1 MPKYTR
7 WLVYSRQCVSLYT
20 RADALACILEAMKI
34 LVTGAGGY
42 IGSVSSSLLLEAG
55 FDLVCVENFVRGYRA
70 PLELLQQRY
79 GAERVVIVEADLANS
94 DLSSLFKHDIA
105 AVMHFAALLNVGES
119 MHQPVTYFSNNIV
132 GTQRLLEAMH
142 KAKVRQLVFSSSC
155 TVYGNAQ
162 YLPIDEAH
170 PVVQPESV
178 YGASKKICED
188 MLAWYSKL
196 GILEY
201 VALRYFN
208 VCGATDDAS
217 IGDSKRPSF
226 HLMQN
231 AVLGAMGLRE
241 FTFNYATVDTPDG
254 SPIRDYVNVVDLGEA
269 HVAALQFLQREKRT
283 EIFNLGTGTG
293 NSVLEIVNMVKKI
306 TGKDFAVSSDPNRR
320 TGEANSMVADYQKAK
335 KMLGWTPKRNL
346 EQSVKSL
353 MTWYTTHPKGWE
365 R

>member
-1 MPKYTR
+1 
-7 WLVYSRQCVSLYT
+7 
-20 RADALACILEAMKI
+20 MKI

-42 IGSVSSSLLLEAG
+42 IGSVASELLLKAG
-55 FDLVCVENFVRGYRA
+55 FDLVCVENFVRGYRQ
-70 PLELLQQRY
+70 PLELLQSRY
-79 GAERVVIVEADLANS
+79 GTERLILEEADLAIS
-94 DLSSLFKHDIA
+94 DLNTIFANHQIV

-119 MHQPVTYFSNNIV
+119 MHQPVAYFSNNIV
-132 GTQRLLEAMH
+132 GTQRLIEAMH
-142 KAKVRQLVFSSSC
+142 KAGVKQLVFSSSC

-162 YLPIDEAH
+162 YLPLDEAH

-188 MLAWYSKL
+188 MLSWYSKL
-196 GILEY
+196 GVLEY

-208 VCGATDDAS
+208 VCGATDDGF

-231 AVLGAMGLRE
+231 AVLGAMGLRD

-293 NSVLEIVNMVKKI
+293 NSVLEIVNMVKQV
-306 TGKDFAVSSDPNRR
+306 TGKDFPVAPDPNRR
-320 TGEANSMVADYQKAK
+320 TGEADRMVADYRKAEK
-335 KMLGWTPKRNL
+335 LLGWRPKRNL

-353 MTWYTTHPKGWE
+353 MAWYSSHPKGWE

>member
-1 MPKYTR
+1 
-7 WLVYSRQCVSLYT
+7 
-20 RADALACILEAMKI
+20 MKI

-42 IGSVSSSLLLEAG
+42 IGSVASELLLKAG
-55 FDLVCVENFVRGYRA
+55 FDLVCLENFVRGYRA
-70 PLELLQQRY
+70 PLELLQSRY
-79 GAERVVIVEADLANS
+79 GVERLILEEADLATS
-94 DLSSLFKHDIA
+94 DLNTIFARHQIE

-119 MHQPVTYFSNNIV
+119 MHMPVEYFSNNIV
-132 GTQRLLEAMH
+132 GTQRLIEAMH
-142 KAKVRQLVFSSSC
+142 HASVRQLVFSSSC

-162 YLPIDEAH
+162 YLPLDEAH

-188 MLAWYSKL
+188 MLSWYSKL

-208 VCGATDDAS
+208 VCGATDDGQ

-293 NSVLEIVNMVKKI
+293 NSVLEIVNMVKQV
-306 TGKDFAVSSDPNRR
+306 TGKDFSVAPDPNRR
-320 TGEANSMVADYQKAK
+320 TGEADRMVADYRKAEK
-335 KMLGWTPKRNL
+335 LLGWKPKRSL
-346 EQSVKSL
+346 EQSVQSL
-353 MTWYTTHPKGWE
+353 ITWYSSHPTGWE

>member
-1 MPKYTR
+1 
-7 WLVYSRQCVSLYT
+7 
-20 RADALACILEAMKI
+20 MKI

-42 IGSVSSSLLLEAG
+42 IGSVTSQLLLEAG
-55 FDLVCVENFVRGYRA
+55 FDLVCLENFVRGYRA
-70 PLELLQQRY
+70 PLELLQQRF
-79 GAERVVIVEADLANS
+79 GADRVLLEEADLANAN
-94 DLSSLFKHDIA
+94 LNLIFQRHQIA

-119 MHQPVTYFSNNIV
+119 MHQPTEYFSNNIV
-132 GTQRLLEAMH
+132 GTQRLIEAMQH
-142 KAKVRQLVFSSSC
+142 ANVRQLVFSSSC

-178 YGASKKICED
+178 YGISKKICED
-188 MLAWYSKL
+188 MLSWYSKT
-196 GILEY
+196 GKLEY

-208 VCGATDDAS
+208 VCGATDDGA

-231 AVLGAMGLRE
+231 AVLGAMGMRE
-241 FTFNYATVDTPDG
+241 FTFNYAEVDTPDK
-254 SPIRDYVNVVDLGEA
+254 SPIRDYVNVVDLGLA

-293 NSVLEIVNMVKKI
+293 NSVLEIVNKVQEI
-306 TGKDFAVSSDPNRR
+306 TGKTFVISSDPNRR
-320 TGEANSMVADYQKAK
+320 TGEADRMVADYSKAK
-335 KMLGWTPKRNL
+335 RLLGWQPQRSL

-353 MTWYTTHPKGWE
+353 VTWYTNHPKGWE

>member
-1 MPKYTR
+1 
-7 WLVYSRQCVSLYT
+7 
-20 RADALACILEAMKI
+20 MKI

-42 IGSVSSSLLLEAG
+42 IGSVTSQLLLEAG
-55 FDLVCVENFVRGYRA
+55 FDLVCIENFARGYRA
-70 PLELLQQRY
+70 PLELLQSRF
-79 GAERVVIVEADLANS
+79 GAERVLIEDANLATS
-94 DLSSLFKHDIA
+94 DVAAIFTKHPIA

-119 MHQPVTYFSNNIV
+119 MHQPVEYFSNNIV

-142 KAKVRQLVFSSSC
+142 HAKVRQLVFSSSC

-162 YLPIDEAH
+162 YLPIDEQH

-188 MLAWYSKL
+188 MLSWYGKL

-208 VCGATDDAS
+208 VCGATDDGQ

-231 AVLGAMGLRE
+231 AVLGALGMRE
-241 FTFNYATVDTPDG
+241 FTFNYATVATPDG

-269 HVAALQFLQREKRT
+269 HVAALQFLQREKRS

-293 NSVLEIVNMVKKI
+293 NSVLEIVNMVKQV
-306 TGKDFAVSSDPNRR
+306 TGKDFPVAPDPNRR
-320 TGEANSMVADYQKAK
+320 TGEADRMVADYQKAK
-335 KMLGWTPKRNL
+335 TLLGWTPKRTL

-353 MTWYTTHPKGWE
+353 ISWYSSHPKGWQH
-365 R
+365 

>member
-1 MPKYTR
+1 
-7 WLVYSRQCVSLYT
+7 
-20 RADALACILEAMKI
+20 MKI

-42 IGSVSSSLLLEAG
+42 IGSVTSSLLLEAG
-55 FDLVCVENFVRGYRA
+55 FDLICLENFARGYHQ
-70 PLELLQQRY
+70 PLELLQQKFGTDRLIL
-79 GAERVVIVEADLANS
+79 EEADLSTS
-94 DLSSLFKHDIA
+94 DLNTIFARHQIS

-119 MHQPVTYFSNNIV
+119 MHMPVEYFGNNIV
-132 GTQRLLEAMH
+132 GTQRLIEAMH
-142 KAKVRQLVFSSSC
+142 KASVRQLVFSSSC

-162 YLPIDEAH
+162 YLPLDEAH

-178 YGASKKICED
+178 YGVSKKICED
-188 MLAWYSKL
+188 MLSWYSKL

-208 VCGATDDAS
+208 VCGATDDGF

-269 HVAALQFLQREKRT
+269 HVAALKFLQHEKRT

-293 NSVLEIVNMVKKI
+293 NSVLEIVNMVKQV
-306 TGKDFAVSSDPNRR
+306 TGKDFPVAADANRR
-320 TGEANSMVADYQKAK
+320 TGEADRMVADYRKAQTL
-335 KMLGWTPKRNL
+335 LGWTPQRSL
-346 EQSVKSL
+346 EQSVQSL
-353 MTWYTTHPKGWE
+353 VTWYSSHPKGWE

>member
-1 MPKYTR
+1 
-7 WLVYSRQCVSLYT
+7 
-20 RADALACILEAMKI
+20 MKI

-42 IGSVSSSLLLEAG
+42 IGSVASQCLLKAG
-55 FDLVCVENFVRGYRA
+55 FDLVCVDNFSRGYRQ
-70 PLELLQQRY
+70 PLELLQTQFR
-79 GAERVVIVEADLANS
+79 AERVLLEEADLSIS
-94 DLSSLFKHDIA
+94 DLNVLFTKHQIV

-119 MHQPVTYFSNNIV
+119 MHEPVAYFSNNIV

-142 KAKVRQLVFSSSC
+142 QAGVKQLVFSSSC

-188 MLAWYSKL
+188 ILAWYAKL

-208 VCGATDDAS
+208 VCGATDDGA

-231 AVLGAMGLRE
+231 AVLGAMGLRD

-254 SPIRDYVNVVDLGEA
+254 SPIRDYVNVVDLGLA
-269 HVAALQFLQREKRT
+269 HVAALQFLQRENRT

-293 NSVLEIVNMVKKI
+293 NSVLEIVNMVKQVTK
-306 TGKDFAVSSDPNRR
+306 KDFPVSADPNRR

-335 KMLGWTPKRNL
+335 NLLGWSPTRNL
-346 EQSVKSL
+346 EQSVQSL
-353 MTWYTTHPKGWE
+353 ITWYSSHPKGWE
-365 R
+365 Q

>member
-1 MPKYTR
+1 
-7 WLVYSRQCVSLYT
+7 
-20 RADALACILEAMKI
+20 MKI

-42 IGSVSSSLLLEAG
+42 IGSVASGLLLEAG
-55 FDLVCVENFVRGYRA
+55 FDLVCLENFVRGYKQ
-70 PLELLQQRY
+70 PLELLQAQF
-79 GAERVVIVEADLANS
+79 GAERLLLEQADLSTS
-94 DLSSLFKHDIA
+94 DLSQIFTRHQIS

-119 MHQPVTYFSNNIV
+119 MHQPVEYFSNNVV
-132 GTQRLLEAMH
+132 GTQRLIEAMH
-142 KAKVRQLVFSSSC
+142 QAKVRQLVFSSSC

-188 MLAWYSKL
+188 MLSWYGKL

-208 VCGATDDAS
+208 VCGATDDGA

-231 AVLGAMGLRE
+231 AVLGAMGLRD

-254 SPIRDYVNVVDLGEA
+254 SPIRDYVNVVDLGQA

-283 EIFNLGTGTG
+283 EIFNLGTGSG
-293 NSVLEIVNMVKKI
+293 NSVLEIVNMVKQV
-306 TGKDFAVSSDPNRR
+306 TGKDFAVAADPNRR

-335 KMLGWTPKRNL
+335 KLLGWTPQRSL
-346 EQSVKSL
+346 EQSVQSL
-353 MTWYTTHPKGWE
+353 ITWYSSHPKGWE

>member
-1 MPKYTR
+1 
-7 WLVYSRQCVSLYT
+7 
-20 RADALACILEAMKI
+20 MKI

-42 IGSVSSSLLLEAG
+42 IGSVASELLLRAG
-55 FDLVCVENFVRGYRA
+55 FDLVCLENFVRGYRA
-70 PLELLQQRY
+70 PLELLQNRY
-79 GAERVVIVEADLANS
+79 GEKRLILEEADLATS
-94 DLSSLFKHDIA
+94 DLNTIFTRHQIT

-119 MHQPVTYFSNNIV
+119 MHQPVEYFSNNIV
-132 GTQRLLEAMH
+132 GTQRLIEAMH
-142 KAKVRQLVFSSSC
+142 HAKVRQLVFSSSC

-162 YLPIDEAH
+162 YLPLDEAH

-208 VCGATDDAS
+208 VCGATDDGQ

-231 AVLGAMGLRE
+231 AVLGAMGLRD

-293 NSVLEIVNMVKKI
+293 NSVLEIVNMVKQV
-306 TGKDFAVSSDPNRR
+306 TGKDFSVAPDPNRR
-320 TGEANSMVADYQKAK
+320 TGEADRMVADYRKAEK
-335 KMLGWTPKRNL
+335 LLGWTPKRSL
-346 EQSVKSL
+346 EQSVQSL
-353 MTWYTTHPKGWE
+353 ISWYSSHPKGWE